1 MSCNDHVIS
10 DLVITTC
17 YQEESVGACIVYD
30 NNGKIKSQ
38 TKCAREVTFF
48 PILIMLLFVLIR
60 GAQLYHFLISFTHY
74 QFGRRNFI
82 EI

>member
-1 MSCNDHVIS
+1 MLCDDHVIS

-30 NNGKIKSQ
+30 DNGKIKSQ
-38 TKCAREVTFF
+38 TKCAREVILFL
-48 PILIMLLFVLIR
+48 ILIILLFLLIR
-60 GAQLYHFLISFTHY
+60 GAQLYHFLIYFTHY

>member
-1 MSCNDHVIS
+1 MSCDDHVIS

-38 TKCAREVTFF
+38 TKCAREVTLFL
-48 PILIMLLFVLIR
+48 ILIMFFVLIR
-60 GAQLYHFLISFTHY
+60 GAQLYHFQISSTHY